1 MFDNYVLSEKGFKN
15 REENGKVV
23 GYEMKTLIPYYRGI
37 PLSMIHDVKVALDGQ
52 EVDRK
57 DILFTLDNE
66 YFFTLDEMET
76 VTSFKWEYSKEAT
89 IIVKKDGGL
98 SKGKHE
104 VRLEVVIRVSY
115 IPVPFEGI
123 GNRTFEIA

>member
-15 REENGKVV
+15 KEENGKVI

-37 PLSMIHDVKVALDGQ
+37 PLSMIHDVKVAVDGQ

>member
-1 MFDNYVLSEKGFKN
+1 MFDNYVLSENGFKN

-37 PLSMIHDVKVALDGQ
+37 PLSMIHDVKVSVDGQ
-52 EVDRK
+52 EVERK

-76 VTSFKWEYSKEAT
+76 VTSFKWEYGNEA
-89 IIVKKDGGL
+89 IVIVKKDGGL
-98 SKGKHE
+98 TKGKHE
-104 VRLEVVIRVSY
+104 VRLEIVIRVSY

-123 GNRTFEIA
+123 GKRVFEIA

>member
-15 REENGKVV
+15 REENGKIV

-37 PLSMIHDVKVALDGQ
+37 PLSMVHDVKVSVDGE
-52 EVDRK
+52 EVDKK

-66 YFFTLDEMET
+66 TYFTPIEMET
-76 VTSFKWEYSKEAT
+76 VTSYKWEYGNEAT

-98 SKGKHE
+98 SKGKHD
-104 VRLEVVIRVSY
+104 VRLEIVIRVSY

-123 GNRTFEIA
+123 GNRTFEII

>member
-1 MFDNYVLSEKGFKN
+1 MFDNYVLSEKGFEN
-15 REENGKVV
+15 REENGKII

-37 PLSMIHDVKVALDGQ
+37 PLSMIHDIKLNVDGQ
-52 EVDRK
+52 EVERK

-76 VTSFKWEYSKEAT
+76 VSTFKWEYGKEAKV
-89 IIVKKDGGL
+89 IIKKDNGL
-98 SKGKHE
+98 SKGNHK
-104 VRLEVVIRVSY
+104 VVLTIVVRVSY

-123 GNRTFEIA
+123 GEKVLEIA

>member
-1 MFDNYVLSEKGFKN
+1 MFDNYVLSENGFKN
-15 REENGKVV
+15 REENGKIV

-37 PLSMIHDVKVALDGQ
+37 PLSMIHDVKISVDGQ

-89 IIVKKDGGL
+89 IIVKKEGGL
-98 SKGKHE
+98 SKGQHE

-123 GNRTFEIA
+123 GKRVFEIA

>member
-1 MFDNYVLSEKGFKN
+1 MFDNYVLSENGFKN
-15 REENGKVV
+15 REENGKIV

-37 PLSMIHDVKVALDGQ
+37 PLSMIHDVKISVDGQ
-52 EVDRK
+52 EIDKK

-76 VTSFKWEYSKEAT
+76 VTSFKWEYGTEAT
-89 IIVKKDGGL
+89 VIVKKDGGL
-98 SKGKHE
+98 TKGKHE
-104 VRLEVVIRVSY
+104 IRLEIVIRVSY

-123 GNRTFEIA
+123 GERVFEIV

>member
-1 MFDNYVLSEKGFKN
+1 MFDNYVLSENGFKN

-37 PLSMIHDVKVALDGQ
+37 PLSMIHDVKVSIDGQ
-52 EVDRK
+52 EVERK

-76 VTSFKWEYSKEAT
+76 VTSFKWEYGNEAT
-89 IIVKKDGGL
+89 VIVKKDGGFT
-98 SKGKHE
+98 KGKHE
-104 VRLEVVIRVSY
+104 VRLEIVIRVSY

-123 GNRTFEIA
+123 GKRVFEIA